1 MQATPRPAHQP
12 SSTSWQ
18 ASKADPFPPIDT
30 TAHRSFIMGITTIK
44 LSQLRLSP
52 LNQRSVKPSAVEAIA
67 DEIAAHG
74 LVQNLVAYEDEGL
87 FYVFAGG
94 RRYRGVKQL
103 EKRTRIKNSDTFT
116 AAVRP
121 KDEAID

>member
-30 TAHRSFIMGITTIK
+30 TDHRSFIMGITTIK

-52 LNQRSVKPSAVEAIA
+52 PNPRRVKPSAGEAMV
-67 DEIAAHG
+67 DDIAAHG
-74 LVQNLVAYEDEGL
+74 RLQTLGGAEDEVL
-87 FYVFAGG
+87 AEFLAGRGGTRG
-94 RRYRGVKQL
+94 R
-103 EKRTRIKNSDTFT
+103 
-116 AAVRP
+116 
-121 KDEAID
+121 

>member
-30 TAHRSFIMGITTIK
+30 TDHRSFIMGITTIK

-52 LNQRSVKPSAVEAIA
+52 LNQRRVKPSAVEAMA
-67 DEIAAHG
+67 DDIAAHG
-74 LVQNLVAYEDEGL
+74 LLQYLFAYEAEGL
-87 FYVFAGG
+87 VMLFAGG
-94 RRYRGVKQL
+94 RDGK
-103 EKRTRIKNSDTFT
+103 EG
-116 AAVRP
+116 
-121 KDEAID
+121 